1 MAMTARNASR
11 RTIGFGSLGIVG
23 LLISAAL
30 SAEST
35 LVQET
40 FLQTTERFG
49 IFAGISVFLVGA
61 CVIGLYCIVRYVIST
76 LTQVV
81 DDNSLVM
88 LRLVETMRT
97 RPCLHDSDIE
107 KLAEESSLGETG
119 KRVLE
124 RRQARKARQ

>member
-11 RTIGFGSLGIVG
+11 RTIGFWSLGIVG

-119 KRVLE
+119 KRVQE

>member
-1 MAMTARNASR
+1 MVMTARNASR

-61 CVIGLYCIVRYVIST
+61 CVIGLYCIVRYVINT

-124 RRQARKARQ
+124 RRQARKANQ

>member
-119 KRVLE
+119 KRVQE

>member
-1 MAMTARNASR
+1 MVMTARNASR

-119 KRVLE
+119 KRVQE

>member
-1 MAMTARNASR
+1 MVMTARNASR

-61 CVIGLYCIVRYVIST
+61 CVIGLYCIVRYVINT

-119 KRVLE
+119 KRVQE